1 MCTYTATPPAE
12 IRQAHPGNGGRVKI
26 LVPVKRVADPD
37 NANKVKITQGGA
49 AVSSEG
55 LEWKPNPFDEY
66 AVETALRL
74 NENAP
79 KNEKLGETIVVSFGP
94 ADVAQTLRQTLA
106 MGADRG
112 ILVTADDKDLDSLVI
127 ARALKALVDKEK
139 PDLVLMGKQV
149 VDGDSN
155 AAGQMLAELLGWPM
169 ATFAMGI
176 ATSDGGKTLTVS
188 REVDTGVLTLKV
200 KPPAVVTVD
209 LRIVAPDAVKNGATP
224 AEHKYNEGARY
235 ASLKGIMQAKKKP
248 IEQLELAALGVDT
261 ALSTNYSS
269 FELPPARSGSVTF
282 VENVD
287 QLIDK
292 LHNVAKLI

>member
-1 MCTYTATPPAE
+1 
-12 IRQAHPGNGGRVKI
+12 VKI

-37 NANKVKITQGGA
+37 NANKVKVTAGA
-49 AVSSEG
+49 DAVSSEG

-79 KNEKLGETIVVSFGP
+79 KNEKLGEVIVISFGP

-112 ILVTADDKDLDSLVI
+112 ILIAADDKDLDSLVV
-127 ARALKALVDKEK
+127 ARALKAIVDKEK
-139 PDLVLMGKQV
+139 PDVVLMGKQV

-169 ATFAMGI
+169 ATFAMSI
-176 ATSDGGKTLTVS
+176 ATTDGGKTLTVG
-188 REVDTGVLTLKV
+188 REVDTGVLTVKV
-200 KPPAVVTVD
+200 KAPAVVTVD
-209 LRIVAPDAVKNGATP
+209 LRIVAPEAVKNGATP
-224 AEHKYNEGARY
+224 DSHKYNEGARY

-248 IEQLELAALGVDT
+248 IEQLALSALGVDT
-261 ALSTNYSS
+261 ALSTSYAK

-282 VENVD
+282 VDSVD
-287 QLIDK
+287 ALIDK
-292 LHNVAKLI
+292 LHNEAKLI